1 MQYRPFCAD
10 FGPINLGM
18 THHFCEVLQELLV
31 SPEHQKTK
39 IVYYCPPSANDT
51 IQTKNDITN
60 AIYLLGSFLVL
71 RLGNL
76 LLYLLLTCF
85 TCC

>member
-10 FGPINLGM
+10 FGPMNLGM
-18 THHFCEVLQELLV
+18 THHFCEVLQELLL
-31 SPEHQKTK
+31 SPEYQRTK
-39 IVYYCPPSANDT
+39 IVYYSQPSANDT

-76 LLYLLLTCF
+76 LLYLLLT
-85 TCC
+85 

>member
-18 THHFCEVLQELLV
+18 THHFCEVLQELLL
-31 SPEHQKTK
+31 SPEYQRTK
-39 IVYYCPPSANDT
+39 IVYYSQPSANDN

-76 LLYLLLTCF
+76 LLYLLLT
-85 TCC
+85 